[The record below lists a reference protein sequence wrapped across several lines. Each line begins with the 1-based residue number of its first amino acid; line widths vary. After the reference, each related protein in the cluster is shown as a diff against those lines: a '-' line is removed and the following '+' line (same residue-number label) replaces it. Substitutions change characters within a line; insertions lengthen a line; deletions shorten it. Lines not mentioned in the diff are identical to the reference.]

1 MCSSNYSM
9 ESVQLTPIPVDN
21 AFLLVVVLAFL
32 GSTFM
37 VIASN
42 VLFFSKS
49 QISKV
54 SDIFLRHG
62 FFTSKVKC

>member
-1 MCSSNYSM
+1 MYSNNYPM

-21 AFLLVVVLAFL
+21 AFLIVVSLAFL
-32 GSTFM
+32 GRIFM

-49 QISKV
+49 QMSKV
-54 SDIFLRHG
+54 SDVFLRHG
-62 FFTSKVKC
+62 FLYFES

>member
-1 MCSSNYSM
+1 MYSSNYSM

-21 AFLLVVVLAFL
+21 AFLLVVALAFL

-54 SDIFLRHG
+54 SDVFLRHG